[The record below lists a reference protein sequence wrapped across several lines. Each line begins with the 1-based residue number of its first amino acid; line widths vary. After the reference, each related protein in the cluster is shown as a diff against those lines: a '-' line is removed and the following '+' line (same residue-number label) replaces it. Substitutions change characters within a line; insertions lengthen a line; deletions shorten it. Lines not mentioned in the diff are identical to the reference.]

1 MVHIEIKTENSKTKL
16 DPFLIWVSQKTDPET
31 RIWVHI
37 A

>member
-16 DPFLIWVSQKTDPET
+16 DPFLIWGFHKTDLET
-31 RIWVHI
+31 RIWVQV